1 MHHMNNLY
9 SVTPHTRERSDEIKL
24 LLNVANLSINGFKRL
39 NIPISTCDQW
49 LVHFLSTKIS
59 KETHQAWECHLG
71 SSIQIPTFAEFETF
85 LNNHVITIDAIENR
99 NVSTHNRNGNLDKPN
114 TSNNYSNNSSNNYN
128 NNTKRSS
135 YQPHKS
141 ESKRIHTFSKNN
153 NSNSDHCVHCGAS
166 SLHNT
171 IRRCPIFLAKVG
183 FERKSIAEKHKLC
196 FNCLSKSHTSSS
208 CTSQVN
214 CRTCGQR
221 HHTLL
226 HFPTNATIS
235 HQPTMQSAQSS
246 VVNSFQTIKSSN
258 NNSNGTH
265 QQ

>member
-114 TSNNYSNNSSNNYN
+114 TSNNYA
-128 NNTKRSS
+128 KRSS
-135 YQPHKS
+135 LQSVH
-141 ESKRIHTFSKNN
+141 RINHTNQNRSAF
-153 NSNSDHCVHCGAS
+153 
-166 SLHNT
+166 
-171 IRRCPIFLAKVG
+171 I
-183 FERKSIAEKHKLC
+183 
-196 FNCLSKSHTSSS
+196 
-208 CTSQVN
+208 
-214 CRTCGQR
+214 
-221 HHTLL
+221 
-226 HFPTNATIS
+226 HFPKTIIRILIIVFIVERRRRTTQFVGV
-235 HQPTMQSAQSS
+235 HY
-246 VVNSFQTIKSSN
+246 F
-258 NNSNGTH
+258 
-265 QQ
+265 